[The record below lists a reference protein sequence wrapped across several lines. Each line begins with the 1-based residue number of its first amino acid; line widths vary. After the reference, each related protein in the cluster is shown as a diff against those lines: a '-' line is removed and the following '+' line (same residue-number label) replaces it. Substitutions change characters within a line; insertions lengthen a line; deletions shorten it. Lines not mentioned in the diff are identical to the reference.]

1 MATSQ
6 TNNYYLNQWISTD
19 PVLLTYFNTTPH

>member
-19 PVLLTYFNTTPH
+19 PVLRTDFNTDN